1 MKTSLKEGQKEYMKG
16 LELSEK
22 FYNEFG
28 APMIHSRFSGI
39 ENMIAVG
46 LCGSGSECFGFDD
59 EISTDH
65 DFEPGFCMFIPDE
78 EIIDRQTAFA
88 LEKAYNSL
96 PKEFMGYK
104 RSIINPVGGKRTGV
118 IRIGE
123 FFRSKTGSDSG
134 ILSVSEWFSIPEHS
148 LAEAVNGKIF
158 RDDLGM
164 LSEIRTHLSK
174 MPANVRLKK
183 LAGNL
188 LLMGQSGQYN
198 YSRCLSHGE
207 NAAAQL
213 AVFEFVQSALKCIF
227 LLNKVYMPY
236 YKWSFRA
243 LEKLPL
249 LSVLSQDMEYLIS
262 SGNTRAEA
270 DKKAEIIER
279 ICSDIISEV
288 KNQGLSDFSGDT
300 AEGHAYAVNG
310 RITDSGIRNLHILF
324 AV

>member
-1 MKTSLKEGQKEYMKG
+1 MKG

-28 APMIHSRFSGI
+28 APMIHSQFPEI
-39 ENMIAVG
+39 ESMIAVG
-46 LCGSGSECFGFDD
+46 LCGNGSECFGFDD
-59 EISTDH
+59 EVSTDH

-78 EIIDRQTAFA
+78 EIIDRRTGFL

-96 PKEFMGYK
+96 PKEYEGYK
-104 RSIINPVGGKRTGV
+104 RDIINPVGGKRTGV

-123 FFRSKTGSDSG
+123 FFESKTGSRSG
-134 ILSVSEWFSIPEHS
+134 ILSAREWFSIPEYS
-148 LAEAVNGKIF
+148 LAEAVNGKVF

-164 LSEIRTHLSK
+164 LSEIRRHLSQ
-174 MPANVRLKK
+174 MPENVRLKK

-207 NAAAQL
+207 TAAAQL
-213 AVFEFVQSALKCIF
+213 AVFEFVRSAMNCIF
-227 LLNKVYMPY
+227 LINKAYMPY

-243 LEKLPL
+243 LKNLA
-249 LSVLSQDMEYLIS
+249 VLSALTQDLEYLIS
-262 SGNTRAEA
+262 SGNSENEA
-270 DKKAEIIER
+270 KKKSGTIEK
-279 ICSDIISEV
+279 ICSEIISEI
-288 KNQGLSDFSGDT
+288 KNQELSDFSGDS

-310 RITDSGIRNLHILF
+310 RISDSEIRNLHILYG
-324 AV
+324 V

>member
-1 MKTSLKEGQKEYMKG
+1 MKG

-22 FYNEFG
+22 YYNEFG
-28 APMIHSRFSGI
+28 APMIHALFPDI
-39 ENMIAVG
+39 EGMIAVG

-59 EISTDH
+59 EISADH

-104 RSIINPVGGKRTGV
+104 RSIMNPVGGKRTGV
-118 IRIGE
+118 IRIGD
-123 FFRSKTGSDSG
+123 FLKSKTGSESG
-134 ILSVSEWFSIPEHS
+134 ILSTEEWFSIPEYS

-164 LSEIRTHLSK
+164 ISEIRSHLSE
-174 MPANVRLKK
+174 MPDNVRLKK

-207 NAAAQL
+207 TAAAQL
-213 AVFEFVQSALKCIF
+213 AVSEFVQSTMKCIF
-227 LLNKVYMPY
+227 LLNKAYMPY

-243 LEKLPL
+243 LSSLPL
-249 LSVLSQDMEYLIS
+249 LSDLYGKLEYLIS
-262 SGNTRAEA
+262 SGNNGDEA
-270 DKKAEIIER
+270 KKKTEIIEK
-279 ICSDIISEV
+279 ICADIIAEV
-288 KNQGLSDFSGDT
+288 KKQNLSDFSGNS
-300 AEGHAYAVNG
+300 AEGHAYAVNNK
-310 RITDSGIRNLHILF
+310 ISNSEIRNLHILF

>member
-1 MKTSLKEGQKEYMKG
+1 MKG

-28 APMIHSRFSGI
+28 APMIHSEFPELESI
-39 ENMIAVG
+39 IAAG

-59 EISTDH
+59 ETSADH
-65 DFEPGFCMFIPDE
+65 DFEPGFCIFIPDE
-78 EIIDRQTAFA
+78 DIIDRRMEFL

-104 RSIINPVGGKRTGV
+104 RENLNPVGGKRKGV
-118 IRIGE
+118 IRIGD
-123 FFRSKTGSDSG
+123 FFESKTGSRSG
-134 ILSVSEWFSIPEHS
+134 ILSTDEWFSIPEHS

-164 LSEIRTHLSK
+164 LSEIRNHLSK
-174 MPANVRLKK
+174 MPENVRLKK

-198 YSRCLSHGE
+198 YLRCLAHGE
-207 NAAAQL
+207 TAAAQL
-213 AVFEFVQSALKCIF
+213 AAFEFVQSAMRCIF
-227 LLNKVYMPY
+227 LLNNKYIPF

-243 LEKLPL
+243 LKALP
-249 LSVLSQDMEYLIS
+249 VLSHLSADLEYLIS
-262 SGNTRAEA
+262 SGNSKTDA
-270 DKKAEIIER
+270 KNKAEVIEKVCTFIIA
-279 ICSDIISEV
+279 EV
-288 KNQGLSDFSGDT
+288 KKQGLSDFTGSS
-300 AEGHAYAVNG
+300 AEGHAYSVNNE
-310 RITDSGIRNLHILF
+310 IKDCEIRNLNILY

>member
-1 MKTSLKEGQKEYMKG
+1 MKG

-28 APMIHSRFSGI
+28 APMIHSLFPEI

-78 EIIDRQTAFA
+78 DIIDRQTAFQ
-88 LEKAYNSL
+88 LEKAYNAL

-104 RSIINPVGGKRTGV
+104 RSIVNPVGGKRTGV
-118 IRIGE
+118 IRIGD
-123 FFRSKTGSDSG
+123 FFESKTGSRSG
-134 ILSVSEWFSIPEHS
+134 ILSTREWFSIPEYS

-164 LSEIRTHLSK
+164 LTEIRSHLSK
-174 MPANVRLKK
+174 MPENVRLKK

-213 AVFEFVQSALKCIF
+213 AVFEFVKSSLNCIF
-227 LLNKVYMPY
+227 LLNNTYMPY

-243 LEKLPL
+243 LKKLSF
-249 LSVLSQDMEYLIS
+249 LSHLSQDMEYLIS
-262 SGNTRAEA
+262 SGNSKAEA
-270 DKKAEIIER
+270 DKKTETIER

-288 KNQGLSDFSGDT
+288 ISQGLSDFSGDS
-300 AEGHAYAVNG
+300 AEGHAYAVNNK
-310 RITDSGIRNLHILF
+310 TADSEIRNLHILF

>member
-1 MKTSLKEGQKEYMKG
+1 MKG

-22 FYNEFG
+22 YYNEFG
-28 APMIHSRFSGI
+28 APMIHTLFPDI
-39 ENMIAVG
+39 EGMIAVG

-59 EISTDH
+59 EISADH

-88 LEKAYNSL
+88 LEKAYSSL

-104 RSIINPVGGKRTGV
+104 RSIMNPVGGKRTGV
-118 IRIGE
+118 IRIGD
-123 FFRSKTGSDSG
+123 FLKSKTGSESG
-134 ILSVSEWFSIPEHS
+134 ILSTEEWFSIPEYS

-164 LSEIRTHLSK
+164 ISEIRSHLSE
-174 MPANVRLKK
+174 MPDNVHLKK

-207 NAAAQL
+207 TAAAQL
-213 AVFEFVQSALKCIF
+213 AVSEFVQSTMKCIF
-227 LLNKVYMPY
+227 LLNKAYMPY

-243 LEKLPL
+243 LSSLPL
-249 LSVLSQDMEYLIS
+249 LSDLYGKLEYLIS
-262 SGNTRAEA
+262 SGNSEPEAAEKADIIEKICADIIAEA
-270 DKKAEIIER
+270 KKQ
-279 ICSDIISEV
+279 
-288 KNQGLSDFSGDT
+288 NLSDFSGNS
-300 AEGHAYAVNG
+300 AEGHAYAVNNK
-310 RITDSGIRNLHILF
+310 INNSEIRNLHILF

>member
-1 MKTSLKEGQKEYMKG
+1 MKG

-22 FYNEFG
+22 YYNEFG
-28 APMIHSRFSGI
+28 APMIHALFPDI
-39 ENMIAVG
+39 EEMIAIG

-59 EISTDH
+59 EISADH

-104 RSIINPVGGKRTGV
+104 RSIMNPVGGKRTGV
-118 IRIGE
+118 SRIGD
-123 FFRSKTGSDSG
+123 FLKSKTGSESG
-134 ILSVSEWFSIPEHS
+134 ILSTEEWFSIPEYS

-164 LSEIRTHLSK
+164 ISEIRSHLSE
-174 MPANVRLKK
+174 MPDNVRLKK

-207 NAAAQL
+207 TAAAQL
-213 AVFEFVQSALKCIF
+213 AVSEFVQSAMKCIF
-227 LLNKVYMPY
+227 LLNKAYMPY

-243 LEKLPL
+243 LSSLPL
-249 LSVLSQDMEYLIS
+249 LSDLYGKLEYLIS
-262 SGNTRAEA
+262 SGNSEPEAAEKA
-270 DKKAEIIER
+270 DIIEII
-279 ICSDIISEV
+279 CADIIAEV
-288 KNQGLSDFSGDT
+288 KKQNLSDFSGNS
-300 AEGHAYAVNG
+300 AEGHAYAVNNK
-310 RITDSGIRNLHILF
+310 ISNSEIRNLHILF

>member
-1 MKTSLKEGQKEYMKG
+1 MKG

-22 FYNEFG
+22 FYNKFG
-28 APMIHSRFSGI
+28 APMIHSQFHEI

-59 EISTDH
+59 EISADH

-78 EIIDRQTAFA
+78 DIIDRRTAFL

-96 PKEFMGYK
+96 PKEFMRYK
-104 RSIINPVGGKRTGV
+104 REIVSPVGGKRTGV
-118 IRIGE
+118 IRIGD
-123 FFRSKTGSDSG
+123 FFESKTGSRSG
-134 ILSVSEWFSIPEHS
+134 ILSTREWFLIPEYS

-164 LSEIRTHLSK
+164 LSEIRSHLSK
-174 MPANVRLKK
+174 MPENVRLKK

-188 LLMGQSGQYN
+188 LLMGQAGQYN

-213 AVFEFVQSALKCIF
+213 SVFEFVKSSLNCIF
-227 LLNKVYMPY
+227 LLNNTYMPY

-243 LEKLPL
+243 LENLPI
-249 LSVLSQDMEYLIS
+249 LSTLSQDMEYLIS
-262 SGNTRAEA
+262 SGNGKIEA
-270 DKKAEIIER
+270 DKKAEIIEK

-288 KNQGLSDFSGDT
+288 INQGLSDFSGDS
-300 AEGHAYAVNG
+300 AEGHAYAVNS
-310 RITDSGIRNLHILF
+310 RITDPEIRNLHILF

>member
-1 MKTSLKEGQKEYMKG
+1 MKG

-28 APMIHSRFSGI
+28 APMIRSQFSAI

-59 EISTDH
+59 EISADH

-78 EIIDRQTAFA
+78 EIIDRKTAFA
-88 LEKAYNSL
+88 LEKAYNAL

-104 RSIINPVGGKRTGV
+104 RSIINPVGGRRTGV
-118 IRIGE
+118 IRIGD
-123 FFRSKTGSDSG
+123 FFKAKTGSESG
-134 ILSVSEWFSIPEHS
+134 ILSASEWFSVPEHS

-164 LSEIRTHLSK
+164 LSEIRSHLSK
-174 MPANVRLKK
+174 MPENVRLKK

-188 LLMGQSGQYN
+188 LLTGQSGQYN
-198 YSRCLSHGE
+198 YSRCLSHKE
-207 NAAAQL
+207 TAAAQL
-213 AVFEFVQSALKCIF
+213 AAFEFVHSALRCIF
-227 LLNKVYMPY
+227 LLNSAYMPY

-243 LEKLPL
+243 LKQLPL
-249 LSVLSQDMEYLIS
+249 LSYLYGELEYLIS
-262 SGNTRAEA
+262 SGNGEDEA
-270 DKKAEIIER
+270 KKKTEIIEK
-279 ICSDIISEV
+279 ICAAIISEV
-288 KNQGLSDFSGDT
+288 KKQGLSDYTGDS
-300 AEGHAYAVNG
+300 AEGHAYSVNNK
-310 RITDSGIRNLHILF
+310 ITDSEIRNLHILF